1 MFKSSRFPI
10 YYKGH
15 PRMFIKDKP
24 IFWWAKKW
32 VHARFILRELTSVP
46 VAFYAILLIVQIR
59 AINLGPEA
67 YANFTDWLK
76 TPLALTMHMVSFLF
90 VIYHSITW
98 FNLAPK
104 AMVIRVGK
112 IRIPGLLI
120 AGLNFAVWVVFSVA
134 IVWLFLNLDNLM

>member
-1 MFKSSRFPI
+1 MFV
-10 YYKGH
+10 
-15 PRMFIKDKP
+15 KDKP

-46 VAFYAILLIVQIR
+46 VAFYAVILILQIR
-59 AINLGPEA
+59 AMGLGPEA
-67 YANFTDWLK
+67 YTNFTDWLK
-76 TPLALTMHMVSFLF
+76 TPLSLTLHVVSFPF

-104 AMVIRVGK
+104 AIVIRIGK

-120 AGLNFAVWVVFSVA
+120 ISLNLAAWVVFSVA
-134 IVWLFLNLDNLM
+134 ITWLFLNLDNL

>member
-1 MFKSSRFPI
+1 MYKSSRFPI

-15 PRMFIKDKP
+15 PRMFVKDKP

-46 VAFYAILLIVQIR
+46 VAFYAVILILQIR
-59 AINLGPEA
+59 AMGLVPEA
-67 YANFTDWLK
+67 YTNFTDWLK
-76 TPLALTMHMVSFLF
+76 TPLSLTLHVVSFFF

-104 AMVIRVGK
+104 AIVIRIDK

-120 AGLNFAVWVVFSVA
+120 VGLNLAAWVVFSVA
-134 IVWLFLNLDNLM
+134 ITWLFLNLDNL

>member
-1 MFKSSRFPI
+1 MFV
-10 YYKGH
+10 
-15 PRMFIKDKP
+15 KDKP

-46 VAFYAILLIVQIR
+46 VAFYAVILILQIR
-59 AINLGPEA
+59 AMGLGPEA
-67 YANFTDWLK
+67 YTNFTDWLK
-76 TPLALTMHMVSFLF
+76 TPLSLTLHVVSFFF

-104 AMVIRVGK
+104 AIVIRIDK

-120 AGLNFAVWVVFSVA
+120 VGLNLAAWVVFSVA
-134 IVWLFLNLDNLM
+134 ITWLFLNLDNL